1 MHTCFLFAKARLE
14 AYNRRVKWTSAR
26 IYVLK
31 AAIIGTALGY
41 MVLDLWVLRG
51 PMYGFL
57 HKDKQ
62 AAEAAALVYGER
74 IPYGQLARHKAEQEA
89 VSGRQK
95 TNISMMMDLVRS
107 SLLRMRTRYNDNQ
120 LPHNRAEAEKLVA
133 SLASRA
139 SSDAGFEQQLASQ
152 GYTRR
157 QFTDKVEARQMEL
170 ALLNRNLA
178 PLTQVDNAAIMAHYK
193 QIKDELTIPASR
205 PVKHIFI
212 STLHRS
218 QEDARR
224 TAELALSRL
233 EAGEGF
239 AELAT
244 EISDDAATAS
254 RGGNLGTVYDDAL
267 LPLPELKLF
276 GEGALPAGTP
286 SLAQSKWGW
295 HIVLPG
301 PITPAYTPSLDE
313 CRETLRT
320 AIISAQRELGTNTFF
335 DTLIKEGFQQKRIQI
350 HVK

>member
-31 AAIIGTALGY
+31 AAIIGTALGF

-139 SSDAGFEQQLASQ
+139 GSDAGFEQQLASQ
-152 GYTRR
+152 DR
-157 QFTDKVEARQMEL
+157 KSV
-170 ALLNRNLA
+170 
-178 PLTQVDNAAIMAHYK
+178 V
-193 QIKDELTIPASR
+193 
-205 PVKHIFI
+205 
-212 STLHRS
+212 
-218 QEDARR
+218 
-224 TAELALSRL
+224 
-233 EAGEGF
+233 
-239 AELAT
+239 
-244 EISDDAATAS
+244 
-254 RGGNLGTVYDDAL
+254 
-267 LPLPELKLF
+267 
-276 GEGALPAGTP
+276 
-286 SLAQSKWGW
+286 
-295 HIVLPG
+295 
-301 PITPAYTPSLDE
+301 
-313 CRETLRT
+313 
-320 AIISAQRELGTNTFF
+320 
-335 DTLIKEGFQQKRIQI
+335 
-350 HVK
+350 

>member
-1 MHTCFLFAKARLE
+1 M
-14 AYNRRVKWTSAR
+14 KWTSAR
-26 IYVLK
+26 IYVIK

-41 MVLDLWVLRG
+41 MVLDLWVLNG
-51 PMYGFL
+51 PLYGFL

-62 AAEAAALVYGER
+62 AAAAAAVVYGER
-74 IPYGQLARHKAEQEA
+74 ISHGQLARHKAEQEA
-89 VSGRQK
+89 VSGK
-95 TNISMMMDLVRS
+95 SKASISMMMDLVRA

-120 LPHNRAEAEKLVA
+120 LPHDRAAAERAVA
-133 SLASRA
+133 ELATRA
-139 SSDAGFEQQLASQ
+139 GNDAVFEQQLASQ

-157 QFTDKVEARQMEL
+157 QFTDKLEARQMEF

-178 PLTQVDNAAIMAHYK
+178 PHTEVDNAAIMAHYK

-212 STLHRS
+212 STLNRS
-218 QEDARR
+218 SDDARR
-224 TAELALSRL
+224 TAELVLERL
-233 EAGEGF
+233 NSGEGF
-239 AELAT
+239 AELAADS
-244 EISDDAATAS
+244 SDDAATAS
-254 RGGNLGTVYDDAL
+254 RGGNLGMVYDDAL
-267 LPLPELKLF
+267 LPLPELNLF
-276 GEGALPAGTP
+276 GENALPAGTP

-295 HIVLPG
+295 HVILPG

-320 AIISAQRELGTNTFF
+320 AIISAQREIGVNTFF